1 MSTLSNK
8 VSLIYVGLFAPYK
21 FFYYKNITLKYFLH
35 KYFFH
40 EASLFL
46 KIILNDNLFVTE
58 KIVSERKLM
67 TNLFF
72 IHCTELCQ

>member
-21 FFYYKNITLKYFLH
+21 FFYYKNITLKYF
-35 KYFFH
+35 FH
-40 EASLFL
+40 ETSLFL

-58 KIVSERKLM
+58 KIVSKRKLM